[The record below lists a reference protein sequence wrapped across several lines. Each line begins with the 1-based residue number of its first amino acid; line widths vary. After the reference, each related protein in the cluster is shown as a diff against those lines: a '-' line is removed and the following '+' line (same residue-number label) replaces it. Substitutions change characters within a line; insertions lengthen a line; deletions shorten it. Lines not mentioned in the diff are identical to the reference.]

1 MERVQ
6 ANGIRNNRSSILDI
20 SLPNTIDMDGIGKMT
35 PQEIAEEQ
43 ARISGYFGRP
53 NPNKKKQSPANALTD
68 AVITYIKLKGGI
80 AYRINNMGVYD
91 AKLGKFRTSGTKKG
105 IPDIIG
111 IHKGRFIGV
120 EIKIG
125 KDRQSDDQKLR
136 EQEIIKAGGYYY
148 IAKEFDSFKIWYD
161 GTT

>member
-1 MERVQ
+1 
-6 ANGIRNNRSSILDI
+6 
-20 SLPNTIDMDGIGKMT
+20 MDALGRMT

-111 IHKGRFIGV
+111 IHKGRFISV

-125 KDRQSDDQKLR
+125 TDRQSDDQKLR
-136 EQEIIKAGGYYY
+136 EQEIVKAGGLYY
-148 IAKEFDSFKIWYD
+148 IAKDFDSFKIWFD
-161 GTT
+161 GIAKIS

>member
-1 MERVQ
+1 MLNHI
-6 ANGIRNNRSSILDI
+6 A
-20 SLPNTIDMDGIGKMT
+20 MDALGRMT

-80 AYRINNMGVYD
+80 GYRINNMGVYD

-111 IHKGRFIGV
+111 IHKGRFISV

-125 KDRQSDDQKLR
+125 TDRQSDDQKLR
-136 EQEIIKAGGYYY
+136 EQEIIKAGGCYY
-148 IAKEFDSFKIWYD
+148 IAKDFDSFKIWYD
-161 GTT
+161 GVTQVSQTK

>member
-1 MERVQ
+1 
-6 ANGIRNNRSSILDI
+6 
-20 SLPNTIDMDGIGKMT
+20 MDALGRMT

-80 AYRINNMGVYD
+80 GYRINNMGVYD

-111 IHKGRFIGV
+111 IHKGRFISV

-125 KDRQSDDQKLR
+125 TDRQSDDQKLR
-136 EQEIIKAGGYYY
+136 EQEIIKAGGCYY
-148 IAKEFDSFKIWYD
+148 IAKDFDSFKIWYD
-161 GTT
+161 GVTQVSQTK

>member
-1 MERVQ
+1 MLNHI
-6 ANGIRNNRSSILDI
+6 A
-20 SLPNTIDMDGIGKMT
+20 MDALGRMT

-111 IHKGRFIGV
+111 IHKGRFISV

-125 KDRQSDDQKLR
+125 TDRQSDDQKLR
-136 EQEIIKAGGYYY
+136 EQEIVKAGGLYY
-148 IAKEFDSFKIWYD
+148 IAKDFDSFKIWFD
-161 GTT
+161 GIAKIS

>member
-1 MERVQ
+1 
-6 ANGIRNNRSSILDI
+6 
-20 SLPNTIDMDGIGKMT
+20 MT

-111 IHKGRFIGV
+111 IHKGRFISV

-125 KDRQSDDQKLR
+125 TDRQSDDQKLR

-148 IAKEFDSFKIWYD
+148 IAKDFDSFKIWYD
-161 GTT
+161 GVTQVSQTK

>member
-1 MERVQ
+1 
-6 ANGIRNNRSSILDI
+6 
-20 SLPNTIDMDGIGKMT
+20 MDALGRMT

-111 IHKGRFIGV
+111 IHKGRFISV

-125 KDRQSDDQKLR
+125 TDRQSDDQKLR
-136 EQEIIKAGGYYY
+136 EQEIIKAGGLYY
-148 IAKEFDSFKIWYD
+148 IAKDFDSFKIWFD
-161 GTT
+161 GIAKIS

>member
-1 MERVQ
+1 MLNHI
-6 ANGIRNNRSSILDI
+6 A
-20 SLPNTIDMDGIGKMT
+20 MDALGRMT
-35 PQEIAEEQ
+35 DKEIAEEQ

-111 IHKGRFIGV
+111 IHKGRFISV

-125 KDRQSDDQKLR
+125 TDRQSDDQKLR

-148 IAKEFDSFKIWYD
+148 IAKDFDSFKIWYD
-161 GTT
+161 GATQVS

>member
-1 MERVQ
+1 
-6 ANGIRNNRSSILDI
+6 
-20 SLPNTIDMDGIGKMT
+20 MDALGRMT
-35 PQEIAEEQ
+35 PQEIAEEKL
-43 ARISGYFGRP
+43 RISGYFGRP

-111 IHKGRFIGV
+111 IHKGRFISV

-125 KDRQSDDQKLR
+125 TDRQSDDQKLR
-136 EQEIIKAGGYYY
+136 EQEIIKAGGCYY
-148 IAKEFDSFKIWYD
+148 IAKDFDSFKIWYD
-161 GTT
+161 GVTQVSQTK

>member
-1 MERVQ
+1 
-6 ANGIRNNRSSILDI
+6 
-20 SLPNTIDMDGIGKMT
+20 MDGIGKMT
-35 PQEIAEEQ
+35 PEEIAEEKL
-43 ARISGYFGRP
+43 RISGYFGRP

-68 AVITYIKLKGGI
+68 AVITYMKLKGGI
-80 AYRINNMGVYD
+80 GYRINNMGVYD
-91 AKLGKFRTSGTKKG
+91 ASLGKFRTSGTKKG

-111 IHKGRFIGV
+111 IYKGRFIGV

-136 EQEIIKAGGYYY
+136 EQEINKAGGYYY

-161 GTT
+161 NTATSIQTQDKGSI

>member
-1 MERVQ
+1 MLNHI
-6 ANGIRNNRSSILDI
+6 A
-20 SLPNTIDMDGIGKMT
+20 MDALGRMT

-111 IHKGRFIGV
+111 IHKGRFISV

-125 KDRQSDDQKLR
+125 TDRQSDDQKLR
-136 EQEIIKAGGYYY
+136 EQEIIKAGGCYY
-148 IAKEFDSFKIWYD
+148 IAKDFDSFKIWYD
-161 GTT
+161 GITQVS

>member
-1 MERVQ
+1 MLNHI
-6 ANGIRNNRSSILDI
+6 A
-20 SLPNTIDMDGIGKMT
+20 MDALGRMT

-111 IHKGRFIGV
+111 IHKGRFISV

-125 KDRQSDDQKLR
+125 TDRQSDDQKLR
-136 EQEIIKAGGYYY
+136 EQEIIKAGGCYY
-148 IAKEFDSFKIWYD
+148 IAKDFDSFKIWYD
-161 GTT
+161 GITKIS

>member
-1 MERVQ
+1 MLNHI
-6 ANGIRNNRSSILDI
+6 A
-20 SLPNTIDMDGIGKMT
+20 MDALGRMT

-111 IHKGRFIGV
+111 IHKGRFISV

-125 KDRQSDDQKLR
+125 TDRQSDDQKLR
-136 EQEIIKAGGYYY
+136 EQEIIKAGGLYY
-148 IAKEFDSFKIWYD
+148 IAKDFDSFKIWFD
-161 GTT
+161 GIAKIS

>member
-1 MERVQ
+1 MLNHI
-6 ANGIRNNRSSILDI
+6 A
-20 SLPNTIDMDGIGKMT
+20 MDALGRMT

-111 IHKGRFIGV
+111 IHKGRFISV

-125 KDRQSDDQKLR
+125 TDRQSDDQKLR

-148 IAKEFDSFKIWYD
+148 IAKDFDSFKIWYD
-161 GTT
+161 GVTQVSQTK

>member
-1 MERVQ
+1 
-6 ANGIRNNRSSILDI
+6 
-20 SLPNTIDMDGIGKMT
+20 MDALGRMT

-80 AYRINNMGVYD
+80 AYRINNMGIFD
-91 AKLGKFRTSGTKKG
+91 EKLGRFRFSGTKKG

-125 KDRQSDDQKLR
+125 TDRQSDDQKLR

-161 GTT
+161 NTASLIQTQDKGSI

>member
-1 MERVQ
+1 
-6 ANGIRNNRSSILDI
+6 
-20 SLPNTIDMDGIGKMT
+20 MDALGRMT
-35 PQEIAEEQ
+35 PQEIAEEKL
-43 ARISGYFGRP
+43 RISGYFGRP

-80 AYRINNMGVYD
+80 GYRINNMGVYD

-111 IHKGRFIGV
+111 IHKGRFISV

-125 KDRQSDDQKLR
+125 TDRQSDDQKLR
-136 EQEIIKAGGYYY
+136 EQEIIKAGGCYY
-148 IAKEFDSFKIWYD
+148 IAKDFDSFKIWYD
-161 GTT
+161 GVTQVSQTK

>member
-1 MERVQ
+1 
-6 ANGIRNNRSSILDI
+6 
-20 SLPNTIDMDGIGKMT
+20 MDALGRMT

-111 IHKGRFIGV
+111 IQQGRFIGV

-161 GTT
+161 GITQVS

>member
-1 MERVQ
+1 
-6 ANGIRNNRSSILDI
+6 
-20 SLPNTIDMDGIGKMT
+20 MDALGRMT

-111 IHKGRFIGV
+111 IHKGRFISV

-125 KDRQSDDQKLR
+125 TDRQSDDQKLR

-148 IAKEFDSFKIWYD
+148 IAKDFDSFKIWYD
-161 GTT
+161 GVTQVSQTK